1 MVDIE
6 RRTHEIGFTED
17 NLGLQSVDLIKLF
30 RDLWDCFET
39 ECEEVALTTAFVTA
53 CTQGRSK

>member
-1 MVDIE
+1 MDIE

-17 NLGLQSVDLIKLF
+17 SLGLQSVDLIKLF

>member
-1 MVDIE
+1 MVDFE
-6 RRTHEIGFTED
+6 RSTHEIGFTED
-17 NLGLQSVDLIKLF
+17 SLDLQRADQIKLF
-30 RDLWDCFET
+30 QDLWDCFET

>member
-1 MVDIE
+1 MVDTE

-17 NLGLQSVDLIKLF
+17 SLDLQIVDQVKFF

-39 ECEEVALTTAFVTA
+39 ECEDIAQKWRHSLHA
-53 CTQGRSK
+53 G